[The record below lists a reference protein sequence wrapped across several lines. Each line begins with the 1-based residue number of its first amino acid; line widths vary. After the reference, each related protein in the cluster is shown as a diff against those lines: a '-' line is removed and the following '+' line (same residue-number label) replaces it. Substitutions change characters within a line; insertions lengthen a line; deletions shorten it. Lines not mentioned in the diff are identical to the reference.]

1 MYITLLRQDP
11 NQLIYAELDIKT
23 QPVVQTNRATGK
35 KLIENPDKTEYAEI
49 LYVSPQTSASKD
61 DNESENKSKE
71 IEIK

>member
-1 MYITLLRQDP
+1 M
-11 NQLIYAELDIKT
+11 
-23 QPVVQTNRATGK
+23 QTNKTTGK

-61 DNESENKSKE
+61 GSESENKSKE